1 MKKCSKCGVETDSR
15 RGICKPCWAAYMRGY
30 YARNPEKAKAGR
42 EQKKR
47 TGQKKE
53 HDQRYQQKHRE
64 KILAKKRI
72 YNAEHSE
79 HHKVKAREWYLAN
92 RERMLKLCKEAAAR
106 RKAADPEGF
115 RKKNRERARE
125 RRKQE
130 KWLIHSRMSS
140 LVFQYL
146 KRRRIKKERLSWET
160 IVGYTVEQLI
170 DHLKQTVPA
179 GYTWDDYLK
188 GTLELDHIV
197 PVNSFDFK
205 SVRDQ
210 AFARCWA
217 MSNLRL
223 LTREENLKRRY

>member
-1 MKKCSKCGVETDSR
+1 MTCEPK
-15 RGICKPCWAAYMRGY
+15 
-30 YARNPEKAKAGR
+30 
-42 EQKKR
+42 
-47 TGQKKE
+47 
-53 HDQRYQQKHRE
+53 
-64 KILAKKRI
+64 
-72 YNAEHSE
+72 
-79 HHKVKAREWYLAN
+79 
-92 RERMLKLCKEAAAR
+92 
-106 RKAADPEGF
+106 
-115 RKKNRERARE
+115 
-125 RRKQE
+125 
-130 KWLIHSRMSS
+130 
-140 LVFQYL
+140 
-146 KRRRIKKERLSWET
+146 
-160 IVGYTVEQLI
+160 LI